1 MLKWLIG
8 FLVLC
13 GLAGVYVF
21 PIATADGSSWCARVN
36 SYTYAQR
43 LTHDGDLPWAAE
55 MRWGLSGCG
64 DKAKGQYAGYR

>member
-13 GLAGVYVF
+13 GIAAVF
-21 PIATADGSSWCARVN
+21 VVPIAASSGSSWCARVN
-36 SYTYAQR
+36 SYAYAAR
-43 LTHDGDLPWAAE
+43 LHNDGDLPWAAE

-64 DKAKGQYAGYR
+64 NKAKGTYAGYR